1 MALLFHPEG
10 PAAWQRDLFGYSSPF
25 YYNSTAMP
33 GSTYPC
39 GRSASLSPRLSPAQ
53 APAAGY
59 TYRLAPPRPSVSLR
73 RAVPEVHISRS
84 EDGVLAQCPLGRSF
98 TPDDMRLRLDGA
110 AFTITAFHPGT
121 EHYWPAERPVAF
133 RHTLELG
140 GHIDTA
146 RITARLE
153 AGLLSIRFPYRR
165 PEPQSVR
172 VEVVV
177 ERPVTAPTPRPA
189 PTPAPAPAAR
199 PAPAAPAPSSPPA
212 PPAPASRP
220 APPASA
226 RPAITGPQFAEALL
240 SQLAQLAQL
249 SNSIRA
255 SQPQPAGHSSAN
267 PDSSAPSFCQ
277 RLQQQAMQKQ
287 RAAATGRQQ
296 RQAPADS
303 QQPAAAKSKQ
313 AQASQPRTI
322 PVEGPSPPAQQ
333 EQEPQQQKPQLDE
346 STGPSTDPATATA
359 TPTSTFSPAQDP
371 APADQ
376 SPAEEARAELPSADS
391 KPADKGKAPASPE
404 QLAAFERQ
412 EAARRAAERIASGHG
427 SDSDWEEAEGT
438 PIDCPLDD

>member
-1 MALLFHPEG
+1 MG
-10 PAAWQRDLFGYSSPF
+10 
-25 YYNSTAMP
+25 
-33 GSTYPC
+33 
-39 GRSASLSPRLSPAQ
+39 
-53 APAAGY
+53 
-59 TYRLAPPRPSVSLR
+59 
-73 RAVPEVHISRS
+73 ISRGIL
-84 EDGVLAQCPLGRSF
+84 DTCRCLTFTLVLVWCMPACAHSADTYSARHTSLCR
-98 TPDDMRLRLDGA
+98 RLRLDGA

-121 EHYWPAERPVAF
+121 EHYWPAGELPQPCTACPHDVPALPWAHKRHLSPLLTPLCTLFTRSPLLAERPVAF

-255 SQPQPAGHSSAN
+255 SQPQPVRNSAHSACSALSLL
-267 PDSSAPSFCQ
+267 PP
-277 RLQQQAMQKQ
+277 RLAHD
-287 RAAATGRQQ
+287 T
-296 RQAPADS
+296 
-303 QQPAAAKSKQ
+303 
-313 AQASQPRTI
+313 
-322 PVEGPSPPAQQ
+322 
-333 EQEPQQQKPQLDE
+333 
-346 STGPSTDPATATA
+346 
-359 TPTSTFSPAQDP
+359 
-371 APADQ
+371 
-376 SPAEEARAELPSADS
+376 
-391 KPADKGKAPASPE
+391 
-404 QLAAFERQ
+404 
-412 EAARRAAERIASGHG
+412 
-427 SDSDWEEAEGT
+427 
-438 PIDCPLDD
+438 